1 MKHQSDMLVAGT
13 SGHFVKNGG
22 FSGFKSHLSHGICHS
37 TVVNTATVGS
47 VIESVF

>member
-13 SGHFVKNGG
+13 SGHFVKKQ
-22 FSGFKSHLSHGICHS
+22 GFKSHLSHGICHS